1 MTNTPPQGPLLAAA
15 AVMRRDDG
23 KVLLFQHGATGPFAG
38 HWSLPITVVA
48 DEETAEDA
56 IERVL
61 REHAHVEPGP
71 VEFEDTLYI
80 NGDDG
85 TRFIVNAFLCRGW
98 RGEPQYSPQH
108 YADAAWSQPASPA
121 VSGELLPEIRAWL
134 QQTMGEPVHPRTPD
148 GITELLDETR
158 GALLAAF
165 QSIPAPARADAL
177 QNGWSPIDVLVHAV
191 EVEAYYLAE
200 CDRLMRIPGHTWS
213 SFNDAQWYDLH
224 RLREP
229 SDAASAQLR
238 LDEVRERTRFWLAS
252 VSEDQLAQYGNH
264 HERGAVL
271 IGERIE
277 RIAHHEHEHAEQL
290 LAMGDVARAT
300 RSTDD
305 TAADGA

>member
-1 MTNTPPQGPLLAAA
+1 
-15 AVMRRDDG
+15 MRRDDG
-23 KVLLFQHGATGPFAG
+23 KVLLFQHGVIGPFAG
-38 HWSLPITVVA
+38 RWSLPITVVA
-48 DEETAEDA
+48 DEETAEDS

-61 REHAHVEPGP
+61 REHTHVEPGP

-80 NGDDG
+80 TGDGG
-85 TRFIVNAFLCRGW
+85 TRFIVNAFLCRAW
-98 RGEPQYSPQH
+98 RGEPQYSPQY

-121 VSGELLPEIRAWL
+121 VSGELLPEIRTWL
-134 QQTMGEPVHPRTPD
+134 QQTMGEPVHQRTPD

-165 QSIPAPARADAL
+165 QSIPAPVRSDAL
-177 QNGWSPIDVLVHAV
+177 QNGWSPIDVLVHAA

-200 CDRLMRIPGHTWS
+200 SDRLMRIPGHTWAN
-213 SFNDAQWYDLH
+213 FNDVQWYDLH

-252 VSEDQLAQYGNH
+252 VSADQLAQYGNH
-264 HERGAVL
+264 DERGAIL
-271 IGERIE
+271 IGERVE

-290 LAMGDVARAT
+290 LTMGDVERAVA
-300 RSTDD
+300 SIVD
-305 TAADGA
+305 TTVDGT

>member
-1 MTNTPPQGPLLAAA
+1 MTNPPPQRPHLAAA

-23 KVLLFQHGATGPFAG
+23 KVLLFQHGDTGPFAG
-38 HWSLPITVVA
+38 RWSLPITVVA

-61 REHAHVEPGP
+61 REHTHVEPGP

-80 NGDDG
+80 NGDGG

-98 RGEPQYSPQH
+98 HGEPQYSRQH
-108 YADAAWSQPASPA
+108 YADAAWSLPASPA
-121 VSGELLPEIRAWL
+121 VSGELLPEIRIWL
-134 QQTMGEPVHPRTPD
+134 LETMGEPAHPRTPD
-148 GITELLDETR
+148 TIAEQLDETR
-158 GALLAAF
+158 GTLLAAF
-165 QSIPAPARADAL
+165 QAIPARAREEAL
-177 QNGWSPIDVLVHAV
+177 QDGWSPLDVLVHAA

-200 CDRLMRIPGHTWS
+200 TDRLMRTPGHIWRG
-213 SFNDAQWYDLH
+213 FNDAQWYDLH

-238 LDEVRERTRFWLAS
+238 LYEVRERTRFWLAS

-271 IGERIE
+271 IGERVE
-277 RIAHHEHEHAEQL
+277 RIAHHEHEHAEQI
-290 LAMGDVARAT
+290 LAMGDVARART
-300 RSTDD
+300 NTAD
-305 TAADGA
+305 TTADGA

>member
-1 MTNTPPQGPLLAAA
+1 MTNPPPPRPLLAAA

-23 KVLLFQHGATGPFAG
+23 KVLLFQHGNVGPFARR
-38 HWSLPITVVA
+38 WSLPITVVA

-56 IERVL
+56 IARVL
-61 REHAHVEPGP
+61 REHSHVEPGP

-85 TRFIVNAFLCRGW
+85 SRFIVNIFLCRGW

-108 YADAAWSQPASPA
+108 YADAIWSQPIAPV
-121 VSGELLPEIRAWL
+121 VSGELLPEVRTWL
-134 QQTMGEPVHPRTPD
+134 QETMSELEHSHTPD
-148 GITELLDETR
+148 AIAEQLDETR
-158 GALLAAF
+158 GTLLAAF
-165 QSIPAPARADAL
+165 QSIPARAREDDL
-177 QNGWSPIDVLVHAV
+177 QAGWSPLDVLIHAA

-200 CDRLMRIPGHTWS
+200 TDRLMRIPGHTWRG
-213 SFNDAQWYDLH
+213 FNDAQWYDLH
-224 RLREP
+224 RLR
-229 SDAASAQLR
+229 DLLDVAAAQTL
-238 LDEVRERTRFWLAS
+238 LDEVRERTRFWIAS
-252 VSEDQLAQYGNH
+252 VTEDQLAQYGNH

-271 IGERIE
+271 IGERVE

-290 LAMGDVARAT
+290 LVMGDIARAT